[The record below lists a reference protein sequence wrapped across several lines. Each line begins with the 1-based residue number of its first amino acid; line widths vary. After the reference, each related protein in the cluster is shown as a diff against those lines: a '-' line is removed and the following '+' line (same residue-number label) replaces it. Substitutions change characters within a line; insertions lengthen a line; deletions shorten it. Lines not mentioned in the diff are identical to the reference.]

1 MNTEHFP
8 ISVIHQKQST
18 ETALIPEKRQSTS
31 LRIMKLSDKDI
42 MRTKGLRFVAG
53 HDIYAQKDVL
63 VPVKGQAMVDTGI
76 AIGLPEG
83 AY

>member
-1 MNTEHFP
+1 
-8 ISVIHQKQST
+8 
-18 ETALIPEKRQSTS
+18 
-31 LRIMKLSDKDI
+31 